1 MGQETPAICR
11 TCCAIGMAFA
21 SLLLIRQRNNHV
33 NPSET
38 ISIFLSGD
46 VMTGR
51 GIDQI
56 LPYPGNP
63 ALYESYVRDAREYVE
78 LAEMANGPIIRP
90 VEFDY
95 IWGDALEE
103 LERAGTDVRIINLE
117 TSITESDDYWPDKEV
132 LYRMHPRNIG
142 CITTARIDCCCLAN
156 NHVLDWGHQGLQ
168 ETLQTLDRA
177 GVARAGAGEN
187 AAAAGAPAALN
198 IAGKGRVL
206 VFSLG
211 STTSGIPRKWGAT
224 GDEPGINLLEDLSEH
239 TARRLASQMLKQ
251 TQPRDVTIASIHWG
265 DNWGYDIPAEQIDFA
280 HRLIEGGVSIVHGH
294 SSHHVKTIE
303 VYLDRPILYG
313 CGDLLT
319 DYEGIG
325 GYEEFRSDLALIYL
339 AKFDARHNRL
349 IELRLVPFQ
358 AGQFRLHRASSAD
371 AAWLRDSL
379 NQLGAPFGTRVHLDN
394 NSLILQLVNSPPIF
408 TDAMDWHG

>member
-1 MGQETPAICR
+1 MMIQ
-11 TCCAIGMAFA
+11 MK
-21 SLLLIRQRNNHV
+21 
-33 NPSET
+33 PSET

-56 LPYPGNP
+56 LPYPVHP

-90 VEFDY
+90 VEFAY

-117 TSITESDDYWPDKEV
+117 TSITESDDYWPNKEV

-142 CITTARIDCCCLAN
+142 CITAARIDCCCLAN
-156 NHVLDWGHQGLQ
+156 NHMLDWGYQGLA
-168 ETLQTLDRA
+168 ETLRTLDRT
-177 GVARAGAGEN
+177 GIARAGAGEN
-187 AAAAGAPAALN
+187 AAAAGAPAVLN

-211 STTSGIPRKWGAT
+211 STTSGIPHKWGAT
-224 GDEPGINLLEDLSEH
+224 GDDPGINLLEDLSDR
-239 TARRLASQMLKQ
+239 TARRIASQMLRQ
-251 TQPRDVTIASIHWG
+251 TQPGDVTIASIHWG
-265 DNWGYDIPAEQIDFA
+265 NNWGYDIPAEQIDFA
-280 HRLIEGGVSIVHGH
+280 HRLIEEGVSIVHGH

-339 AKFDARHNRL
+339 AKFDAQHNRL
-349 IELRLVPFQ
+349 IELRLAPFQ
-358 AGQFRLHRASSAD
+358 ARQFRLYRASADD
-371 AAWLRDSL
+371 AAWLRDIL
-379 NQLGAPFGTRVHLDN
+379 NRLGAPFGTGVQLDDD
-394 NSLILQLVNSPPIF
+394 SLILQWV
-408 TDAMDWHG
+408 